1 MIYSMNNCRNHIFP
15 NYLAKVEI
23 QPINTNEYTCIH
35 MFCFLLNLIRIKK
48 DMKDYTSACL
58 HVDAYTPIEVL
69 NWAHEENTIMFYY
82 QRL

>member
-1 MIYSMNNCRNHIFP
+1 MNNCRNHIFP

-35 MFCFLLNLIRIKK
+35 MFYFLLNLIHIKK

-58 HVDAYTPIEVL
+58 HVDDYISRSTLAESMKRVPLCFATKGYS
-69 NWAHEENTIMFYY
+69 HC
-82 QRL
+82 